1 MACVVA
7 FLLHYVQILSA
18 TKRGKREIQNLT
30 ISRTVRN
37 TAARDGA
44 RMARMDQNGNP
55 NGGPLK
61 SMLMPR
67 DGLHWCVPSVVAA
80 QVC

>member
-1 MACVVA
+1 MTSKINSA
-7 FLLHYVQILSA
+7 FLLYRVQVSSV
-18 TKRGKREIQNLT
+18 TVGGWQEIRNLT
-30 ISRTVRN
+30 MLKTVRN

-61 SMLMPR
+61 SMLTPR
-67 DGLHWCVPSVVAA
+67 EGLHWCVPSVVAT
-80 QVC
+80 